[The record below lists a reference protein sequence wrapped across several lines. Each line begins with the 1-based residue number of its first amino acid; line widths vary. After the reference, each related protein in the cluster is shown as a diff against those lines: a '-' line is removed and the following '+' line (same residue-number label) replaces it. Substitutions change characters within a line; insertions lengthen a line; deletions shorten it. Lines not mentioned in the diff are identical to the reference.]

1 MTTAARRAI
10 VLTLAVVALGACGG
24 DDSSAGAGGGV
35 TITDA
40 WARTTP
46 PGTTV
51 GAVYFTATS
60 ELDDALLG
68 VTVDPDVAA
77 IATLHSTT
85 TDGAGTTSMAA
96 LESLDVPA
104 NGELVLE
111 PTGNHVMLVDL
122 AGPLEEGD
130 TFELTLS
137 FATARDETVT
147 VEVRPEAP

>member
-1 MTTAARRAI
+1 MTTARRAI
-10 VLTLAVVALGACGG
+10 VLSLAVGALSACGG
-24 DDSSAGAGGGV
+24 DDGSAGAGGGV

-60 ELDDALLG
+60 ELDDALVG
-68 VTVDPDVAA
+68 AAVDPDVAA
-77 IATLHSTT
+77 TATLHSTT

-137 FATARDETVT
+137 FATAGDQTVT
-147 VEVRPEAP
+147 VEVRSEGP